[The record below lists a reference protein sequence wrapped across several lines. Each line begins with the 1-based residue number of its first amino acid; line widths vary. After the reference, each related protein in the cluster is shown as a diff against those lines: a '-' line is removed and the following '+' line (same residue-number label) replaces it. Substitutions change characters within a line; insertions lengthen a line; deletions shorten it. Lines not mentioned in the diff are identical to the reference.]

1 MLFPLTHSFIL
12 MNAITQKTLENH
24 RISFFSLVLNKND
37 KRRRRMILK
46 NGLFLFELIKTNEQR
61 VLKCLVK

>member
-1 MLFPLTHSFIL
+1 
-12 MNAITQKTLENH
+12 
-24 RISFFSLVLNKND
+24 
-37 KRRRRMILK
+37 MILK